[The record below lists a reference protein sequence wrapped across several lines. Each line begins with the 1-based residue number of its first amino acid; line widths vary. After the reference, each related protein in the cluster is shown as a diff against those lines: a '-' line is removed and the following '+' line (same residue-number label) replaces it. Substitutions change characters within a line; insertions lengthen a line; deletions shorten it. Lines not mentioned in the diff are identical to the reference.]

1 MKKTLIAIMTTAA
14 LAASCNKAEV
24 IEVNRQA
31 ITFGEAFVDNAT
43 KAIDPSYGD
52 NKLVDE
58 FNVWGTVTGNTG
70 NTLNLYNGARVF
82 DATPTYGVAY
92 DCEQTEYWIPSATY
106 DFVAIANATSVGPAT
121 GIPATINYTV
131 DGTSDLLCA
140 EPVEVKTDVS
150 AAPTTGVNVNNCVA
164 FTFKHLLSKVLFTF
178 TNASDAKCTYKITN
192 IAISGLTEKG
202 TYTISN
208 SSWANDGTGTKSL
221 SFGNATNET
230 SESATDAQSITN
242 ATPVTS
248 HFERLILPGEQD
260 LTIAF
265 TEEFYYN
272 GILMKTTDVT
282 KTLTHTFAA
291 NGAYNIAVT
300 LKSGA
305 EITFTVGSMT
315 GWDADTN
322 ISIP

>member
-1 MKKTLIAIMTTAA
+1 MTIAA

-31 ITFGEAFVDNAT
+31 IAFGEAFVDNAT
-43 KAIDPSYGD
+43 KAIDPSFGTK
-52 NKLVDE
+52 NLIDE
-58 FNVWGTVTGNTG
+58 FQVWGTVTGNSG
-70 NTLNLYNGARVF
+70 NSLNLYNGAKVTRG
-82 DATPTYGVAY
+82 DVAY
-92 DCEQTEYWIPSATY
+92 GDAFNCEQTEYWIPSATY
-106 DFVAIANATSVGPAT
+106 NFTAISNATSVAPAT
-121 GIPATINYTV
+121 GMPTAISYTV
-131 DGTSDLLCA
+131 DGTSDLIYA
-140 EPVEVKTDVS
+140 EPVTVTTD
-150 AAPTTGVNVNNCVA
+150 AAATPAQNPVQ
-164 FTFKHLLSKVLFTF
+164 FTFKHLLSKVRFTF
-178 TNASDAKCTYKITN
+178 TNESDSKATYKISN
-192 IAISGLTEKG
+192 IKISGLTEKG
-202 TYTISN
+202 IYTIGAATP
-208 SSWANDGTGTKSL
+208 WANDDTGTTEL
-221 SFGNATNET
+221 TFGNATNAITDTET
-230 SESATDAQSITN
+230 AAQEITN